1 MIEELSKNIY
11 VHGFFL
17 EISMMFA
24 LIGYH
29 FSSVLD
35 FSR

>member
-1 MIEELSKNIY
+1 MIEELGKNIY
-11 VHGFFL
+11 VHGFL

-24 LIGYH
+24 LIGYL
-29 FSSVLD
+29 FLSVLD